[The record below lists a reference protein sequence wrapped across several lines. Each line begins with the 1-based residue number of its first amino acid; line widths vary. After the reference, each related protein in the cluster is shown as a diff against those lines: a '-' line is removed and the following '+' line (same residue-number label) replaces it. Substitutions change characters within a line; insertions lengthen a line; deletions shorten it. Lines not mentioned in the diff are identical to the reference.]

1 MFYFEIRIILTS
13 NLLNYYKYSAYLI
26 WFSFL
31 CKLFKIFMIKIYH
44 NPRCGKSREGLT
56 IIENSGQ
63 EFEIVRYLENVPS
76 KEELKSILKMLDIKP
91 VDLVRQKEKIWID
104 NFKGKNLSDEAIID
118 AMIENPI
125 LIERPIVINGNKA
138 VIGRPPKD
146 IEQIL

>member
-1 MFYFEIRIILTS
+1 
-13 NLLNYYKYSAYLI
+13 
-26 WFSFL
+26 
-31 CKLFKIFMIKIYH
+31 MIKIYH